1 MWEWV
6 ERVLGGGFMAH
17 GNDYLWSPLLVTL
30 EVSSNFLIGLAYA
43 CIAATLAVLVR
54 RIRDLPFAWVYVSFG
69 AFILSC
75 GLTHWFDVVTTWI
88 PMYWADAGVR
98 VITAI
103 ASVFTA
109 ILILPLLPKAV
120 ALAGSARL
128 AQERGRK
135 LEQALIDLKAAHKLL
150 AERERDAQRRAEVS
164 KEQCRSLVE
173 TMPQLAWISAPNGQ
187 HLFRNQRWGEY
198 TGLSF
203 DELTG
208 HGWESVHHPETLP
221 HVLTRWKESLSTRKP
236 FEAET
241 RLRRNDGEYRW
252 FLARAAPVIDKH
264 GAVTSWVGTCTDI
277 HDQRMLREQAL
288 RTARMKDEFIATI
301 SHELRTPLNAILGWA
316 KVLQTEV
323 PSTGMPAKALGAI
336 ERNAVAQAHLIEDL
350 LDASRIIS
358 GKMQLDV
365 SLVDP
370 ADPVESAVES
380 VRPTVVAKE
389 LQIEADVCRS
399 AGLILADAGRIQQ
412 IVWNLLAN
420 SVKFTPRGGR
430 VAVKLTKIDSQ
441 IEITVTDSGVG
452 ISPAFLPHIFDRF
465 SQEDASIRRKHG
477 GLGLGLAIA
486 RDLVELHGG
495 KIRAHSPGEGL
506 GSTFV
511 VALPI
516 AAGSTVPKK
525 RSSLRPGNTHIV
537 VFEGPPELK
546 ELRLLLLDDDPDSRE
561 MAGTVLTRCGVKVTG
576 ASSAAEALRL
586 LEQAD
591 FDVILS
597 DIGMPVQVRFEQHDD
612 VWLPLFAPDPSRATR
627 EPALGGREVEGIK
640 GDRRQ
645 GPGHGG
651 VGRTTPACSPA
662 DQASNSVDPN
672 PGASNVKCG
681 QPDHRVIGASAS
693 G

>member
-336 ERNAVAQAHLIEDL
+336 ERNALAQAQLIEDL
-350 LDASRIIS
+350 LDVSRILS
-358 GKMQLDV
+358 GKMRMEV
-365 SLVDP
+365 AIMDP
-370 ADPVESAVES
+370 ADAVEAAIES
-380 VRPTVVAKE
+380 VRPAAVAKE
-389 LQIEADVCRS
+389 IRLVADAS
-399 AGLILADAGRIQQ
+399 HQAGLVLADSGRLQQ

-420 SVKFTPRGGR
+420 SVKFTPKGGQVSVNLKR
-430 VAVKLTKIDSQ
+430 SDAQ
-441 IEITVTDSGVG
+441 IVITVSDTGAG
-452 ISPAFLPHIFDRF
+452 IGSNFLPNIFDRF

-477 GLGLGLAIA
+477 GLGLGLSIA
-486 RDLVELHGG
+486 RDLTEMHGG
-495 KIRAHSPGEGL
+495 QIRAESAGEGQ
-506 GSTFV
+506 GATFTV
-511 VALPI
+511 TLPVAE
-516 AAGSTVPKK
+516 AGAVPKK
-525 RSSLRPGNTHIV
+525 RPSARTSNTHV
-537 VFEGPPELK
+537 LVFEGPSDLK
-546 ELRLLLLDDDPDSRE
+546 GLRLLLVEDEADSRE
-561 MAGTVLTRCGVKVTG
+561 MAATVLGQCGVHVTEA
-576 ASSAAEALRL
+576 ASAEDALEL
-586 LEQAD
+586 LRKQE

-597 DIGMPVQVRFEQHDD
+597 DIGLPGQDGNGFMEAVRQQEKLARIPAAALTAYARAEDRARALNVGFQMHLPKPVEPCELIAVAANLARM
-612 VWLPLFAPDPSRATR
+612 SMTMRA
-627 EPALGGREVEGIK
+627 
-640 GDRRQ
+640 
-645 GPGHGG
+645 
-651 VGRTTPACSPA
+651 
-662 DQASNSVDPN
+662 
-672 PGASNVKCG
+672 
-681 QPDHRVIGASAS
+681 
-693 G
+693 